1 MMGKNLPFF
10 TNPEKMGS
18 RSFIYEKVFGVFKR
32 RKNVID
38 RFHKLYYTS
47 EDETW
52 KNTFWLGTPTQKCPL
67 DLWIYQEIIFNIKPD
82 AIIECGT
89 YGGGSAL
96 FLASICDLLSHG
108 EIITIDIKSMEGRP
122 KHKRITYLL
131 GSTTS
136 QEILEKVQAFVK
148 NKNRV
153 MVILDSDHNKEHVL
167 KELEI
172 YSQFVSKNSY
182 LIVEDAN
189 INGHPVEPDFGPGPM
204 EAVEEFLEG
213 NKDFVIDTSKEKFY
227 MTFSPNGFLKRAS

>member
-182 LIVEDAN
+182 LIVEDTN